1 MEIRRGDLALAA
13 LPGDYGKL
21 RPVVVLRDDAFE
33 AVPSVTVLPL
43 TSDLINFPLVR
54 IEVHPTSANGLQRPS
69 QIMVDKIG
77 TVRREKI
84 GRRIGRLEVAEMRA
98 AVDALSKFLGM
109 SVN

>member
-21 RPVVVLRDDAFE
+21 RPVLVLQDDAFE
-33 AVPSVTVLPL
+33 AIPSVTVLPL

-54 IEVHPTSANGLQRPS
+54 IEVTPTGANGLQRPF

-84 GRRIGRLEVAEMRA
+84 GRRIGRLDAVAMRA
-98 AVDALSKFLGM
+98 ANDALTRFVGLGET
-109 SVN
+109 